1 MYTYVQ
7 RPGCKKENT
16 ATYVYIRAGSRTPT
30 RAYVRPGLVYMAGSE
45 RRNSVVVVFMGRQ
58 RNASCSSGGN
68 GIRRVHR
75 EPTGLDGTGD
85 GNEAWR
91 TAERRKRPCVRP
103 TTFETGSCSSGGVWR
118 TAKRR
123 KRTSYGRNGGPVDRE
138 GCGVP
143 QNGGNGLVLERYSR
157 NGGPVH
163 REGCGVPQN
172 GTPRDTVHL
181 HRRPPPAS
189 TGYRRPP
196 PASTGSCSSSLH
208 RALLHR
214 LLFNHPSTG
223 TPPPSTVHPALH
235 TTGSCSSR
243 GNATAHCS
251 STTPPPPAT
260 LTVHPERQHRSASV
274 SSSSEGIARSGSVN
288 SHRSIARVQ

>member
-1 MYTYVQ
+1 MEKHHRRGVH
-7 RPGCKKENT
+7 GE
-16 ATYVYIRAGSRTPT
+16 ATECV
-30 RAYVRPGLVYMAGSE
+30 M
-45 RRNSVVVVFMGRQ
+45 FMVRQ

-68 GIRRVHR
+68 GTRGSQPARSER
-75 EPTGLDGTGD
+75 
-85 GNEAWR
+85 NAW
-91 TAERRKRPCVRP
+91 
-103 TTFETGSCSSGGVWR
+103 SCSSGGL
-118 TAKRR
+118 
-123 KRTSYGRNGGPVDRE
+123 GRNRRWKRGLTYHTMEETDLLRSDRGPVDREGVAYRKMEETGLLRSKRSPVDQE

-143 QNGGNGLVLERYSR
+143 QNGGNRLVLERYGR

-163 REGCGVPQN
+163 REGCDIPQN

-235 TTGSCSSR
+235 GVV
-243 GNATAHCS
+243 
-251 STTPPPPAT
+251 
-260 LTVHPERQHRSASV
+260 LF
-274 SSSSEGIARSGSVN
+274 I
-288 SHRSIARVQ
+288 

>member
-1 MYTYVQ
+1 MRRVH
-7 RPGCKKENT
+7 GE
-16 ATYVYIRAGSRTPT
+16 AT
-30 RAYVRPGLVYMAGSE
+30 E
-45 RRNSVVVVFMGRQ
+45 CVVFMGRQ

-68 GIRRVHR
+68 GTRAVHR
-75 EPTGLDGTGD
+75 EPTGLDRTTD
-85 GNEAWR
+85 GNEDWR

-103 TTFETGSCSSGGVWR
+103 ATFETGSCSSGGVWR

-143 QNGGNGLVLERYSR
+143 QNGGNGLVLERDGR
-157 NGGPVH
+157 NGGHVH
-163 REGCGVPQN
+163 WEGCGIPQN

-189 TGYRRPP
+189 MGYRRPP

-214 LLFNHPSTG
+214 LLFNQPSTR
-223 TPPPSTVHPALH
+223 TPVQPPLHGLLFIQPSTVYCSFCPPWGGPVHPALH
-235 TTGSCSSR
+235 GVLFIQPQPARSIGVLFIQRQHHGVLFIHPHRELFIQTPQQCS
-243 GNATAHCS
+243 
-251 STTPPPPAT
+251 
-260 LTVHPERQHRSASV
+260 LFIQRQHRSASV
-274 SSSSEGIARSGSVN
+274 SCSSEGIARSGSVSN
-288 SHRSIARVQ
+288 HRSIAWVQ